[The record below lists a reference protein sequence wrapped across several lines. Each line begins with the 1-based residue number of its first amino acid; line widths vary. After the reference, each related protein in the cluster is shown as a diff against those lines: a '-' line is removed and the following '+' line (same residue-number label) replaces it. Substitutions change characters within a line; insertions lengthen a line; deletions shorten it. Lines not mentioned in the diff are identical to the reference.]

1 MKNSHWRLASFLE
14 SECEHY
20 TLQILIFKR
29 NLDDRIVAFW
39 LIAFLFSFP
48 LTDCFLLILV
58 FLTTITNFLY
68 DCKMTILGK
77 DLIGFV
83 HEIADKLAICA
94 NFQNF
99 VFVSF

>member
-1 MKNSHWRLASFLE
+1 M
-14 SECEHY
+14 
-20 TLQILIFKR
+20 LIFKR
-29 NLDDRIVAFW
+29 NLNDWIVVFW
-39 LIAFLFSFP
+39 LIDFLFDFS
-48 LTDCFLLILV
+48 LTDCFLLIFVL
-58 FLTTITNFLY
+58 LTTITNFLY

-83 HEIADKLAICA
+83 HWIADKLAIWA